1 VPRSGAG
8 KHYFRALQTWVTLC
22 ATERCFA
29 PDDPEQPYDP
39 ESNISPYLSS
49 PGTMQGGVNEAS
61 RLKRV
66 LRGAGDHKGKGVDVA
81 VSELIN
87 AAFGAELRKYCH
99 FGKEL
104 CIITLL
110 IKELCSMTVDLRP
123 LLGGLRVYDTAKHIR
138 KLELRGVV
146 PGLER
151 SNRTGPDTFLKG
163 VSWKGAVGQPDLSAG
178 LGVNM
183 WALLLMGALI
193 GNDELHTKNSSKV
206 ATSLLTLMLNMAP
219 ASSTPGGRV
228 PVRSFNQQTG
238 APETVIVS
246 TGRQPE
252 HFLRAIND
260 DKFATRGEFTYCPQD
275 EDKMPEDYLG
285 SAHVLAMSKFI
296 KCKYVDVPPHHLRGF
311 YQLMQKRH
319 YALVRTADHGREA
332 ALGSLY
338 IEEGGAVITWRDAQ
352 NREGRA
358 KVGMMEWDGYI
369 QANGFLV
376 MPMVWRSGA
385 AVATGDPVYPVGC
398 LVSTGARDSLQL
410 PSATLG
416 LVSTPYTGNYDP
428 VKYGYH
434 ALVNPD
440 RPELIFLDTLRTHE
454 SLVPPG
460 RMMWIRSKSSTGA
473 TLHPRP
479 AGPEQPEQY
488 IRARLNVPTEQ
499 VPAVRFLSFVAI
511 HSDAIVTQ
519 GAPMGK
525 LFMTVLQRRPN
536 ASQIQDCSYRHVAV
550 DPCDL
555 VLAVPVGS
563 SEIKEIMM

>member
-1 VPRSGAG
+1 MGQVPRGGAG
-8 KHYFRALQTWVTLC
+8 KHYYRALQTWVTLC

-66 LRGAGDHKGKGVDVA
+66 LRGAGDHKGKGVEVA
-81 VSELIN
+81 VAELIS

-138 KLELRGVV
+138 KLELRGAV

-151 SNRTGPDTFLKG
+151 SNHTGPDTFLKG
-163 VSWKGAVGQPDLSAG
+163 VSWKGAAGQPDLSAG

-228 PVRSFNQQTG
+228 PVRSFNQQSG
-238 APETVIVS
+238 APETVIVN
-246 TGRQPE
+246 TGTQPE

-260 DKFATRGEFTYCPQD
+260 DKFATGGGFTYCPQD
-275 EDKMPEDYLG
+275 EDRMPEDYLG

-311 YQLMQKRH
+311 YQLMQGRH

-338 IEEGGAVITWRDAQ
+338 IDKSGAVITWRDAQ
-352 NREGRA
+352 GREGRA
-358 KVGMMEWDGYI
+358 KVGMTEWDGYI

-385 AVATGDPVYPVGC
+385 VVATGDPIYPVGC
-398 LVSTGARDSLQL
+398 LVSKGTQESLQQS
-410 PSATLG
+410 SASLG
-416 LVSTPYTGNYDP
+416 LDSMPYTGNYDP

-434 ALVNPD
+434 ALVKPSTMM
-440 RPELIFLDTLRTHE
+440 FLDTLRTHE
-454 SLVPPG
+454 NLVPPG
-460 RMMWIRSKSSTGA
+460 RMMWIRPGTDTSKA
-473 TLHPRP
+473 LHPHP
-479 AGPEQPEQY
+479 DQPEQY
-488 IRARLNVPTEQ
+488 ICARLNVPTEQ
-499 VPAVRFLSFVAI
+499 VPAVCFLSFAAS

-519 GAPMGK
+519 GASTDK
-525 LFMTVLQRRPN
+525 LFVTVLQRRPN
-536 ASQIQDCSYRHVAV
+536 ASQIQDCSYRHVAM

-555 VLAVPVGS
+555 VLALPDGG